1 MDSWSLDFLDFLD
14 RDVRI
19 AIINPKIIIPM
30 QINSIY
36 SGKPKITEVAIKPYP
51 IEDIKKA
58 ITN

>member
-1 MDSWSLDFLDFLD
+1 MI
-14 RDVRI
+14 RI

-36 SGKPKITEVAIKPYP
+36 SGNPKITEVAIKPYP